1 MNIKCPKCGNTKVVR
16 CGRVFGWQRHKCKS
30 CGYQFTKISPAGKPL
45 YIKLVCHSLYLSG
58 MSMRKIATIVGVTA
72 QSISRW
78 VKKWHPAYMAD
89 RGEQEML
96 FSADKNS
103 LLDCLQIEEND
114 ELLVSSSYLPSGAV
128 YNIIIRLPRK

>member
-16 CGRVFGWQRHKCKS
+16 CGKVFGWQRHKCKN
-30 CGYQFTKISPAGKPL
+30 CGYQFTKVSPAGKPL

-78 VKKWHPAYMAD
+78 VKKWHPA
-89 RGEQEML
+89 
-96 FSADKNS
+96 
-103 LLDCLQIEEND
+103 
-114 ELLVSSSYLPSGAV
+114 
-128 YNIIIRLPRK
+128 